1 MAGVCAP
8 APARGP
14 RPRAPTGAAP
24 ARWSSALTRPA
35 AALLPLLALALAAA
49 CGPKKERRTDTEL
62 PPGVAPQVPPI
73 LPADRAPVY
82 AVGATA
88 PRDLLVAQVVAHA
101 GLPWVEALSGAAG
114 RMALDPTARPDP
126 LDARWLATVA
136 GYPHHVEAV
145 IFGDEAAGAFP
156 VGLLRALDGRLP
168 PGAQLGLARARVLER
183 DRWVALIGLP
193 AVELAAFPRE
203 HAKGATLR
211 LPADRP
217 GRWTL
222 VSPVGVLRAGP
233 LPVDAVLDVDGEW
246 WLEVETAQGTTG
258 LPLYVDMKTP
268 PAPLLSSAG
277 ERVAGPVETEARAH
291 AVLAELRQAFGA
303 PPLAPESTLKA
314 LARQPLEEARAGRW
328 DAAAA
333 VGRLRAAGFVDG
345 PALALRCA
353 APTVPACLDQ
363 WMRVPAARA
372 QLLDPA
378 LGAAG
383 FAVETST
390 DGVQLVLQ
398 AAAP

>member
-1 MAGVCAP
+1 
-8 APARGP
+8 
-14 RPRAPTGAAP
+14 
-24 ARWSSALTRPA
+24 LTRSA
-35 AALLPLLALALAAA
+35 FVLLALLSLALSPA
-49 CGPKKERRTDTEL
+49 CAPKKERLPETAL

-73 LPADRAPVY
+73 LPADRARVY

-126 LDARWLATVA
+126 LDARWLAAVA
-136 GYPHHVEAV
+136 GYPHHVDAV
-145 IFGDEAAGAFP
+145 IFGEEAAGAFP

-203 HAKGATLR
+203 YAKGAPLL

-217 GRWTL
+217 GRWAL
-222 VSPVGVLRAGP
+222 VSPLGALRSGA

-246 WLEVETAQGTTG
+246 WLEIETAQGKTG
-258 LPLYVDMKTP
+258 LPLYVDMDTP
-268 PAPLLSSAG
+268 PAPLLRSAG
-277 ERVAGPVETEARAH
+277 ERVAGPAETEARAH
-291 AVLAELRQAFGA
+291 AVLAELREAFGA
-303 PPLAPESTLKA
+303 PGLSPEATLRA
-314 LARQPLEEARAGRW
+314 LSRQPLDEAKEGRW
-328 DAAAA
+328 DGEAA

-345 PALALRCA
+345 PAVALRCA
-353 APTVPACLDQ
+353 GPTVPACVDQ
-363 WMRVPAARA
+363 WMRAPAARA

-383 FAVETST
+383 FGVETST